1 MKFSFS
7 LSNEERN
14 LFENSIKEVK
24 EEVSQN
30 TKLNTS
36 TKSLLKIL
44 QRFKSSE
51 TQQLKK
57 WHRQEIRGKEIAQY
71 RSDAMDVI
79 IGELLEMALKENKN
93 SLKNE
98 GFCVIALGGYGR
110 RELSPYSDIDIMFL
124 QEAES
129 IKPTTEKIVSSILI
143 ALWDF
148 GLKIGH
154 ATRSLTEAIDHA
166 NQEMLSKTA
175 MLEMRLIK
183 GDKKVFKKIKEHF
196 FKKCINNKEKEY
208 VAWRLEDLQRM
219 HEKFGKTV
227 FMQEPNIKS
236 GKGGLRDY
244 QNLLWIA
251 NVYVKANTLSRLVE
265 LKYLRESERR
275 KLEKNESFLL
285 SVRQE
290 MHDQEKR
297 PQDRLMLRLQ
307 GVVATALGYSQRGI
321 LKRSE
326 AFMKD
331 YYEKTREIYLITSL
345 VLERMK
351 LLEKRQNVIASFFS
365 KKFNVEKID
374 GFLLKKGTIFPEHH
388 NIFNKEPH
396 RMMRAFHLAQM
407 RGAEFSPELSDLIKR
422 RLLLVDHRFQEA
434 MENRNIF
441 LLILSRKG
449 EVGRILRL
457 MHDLGFL
464 GKYLPEFG
472 ALTCLVQHEFYHHY
486 TADEHTLVCIEK
498 IDQLLFSNDPK
509 IFRYSTLFKNLDD
522 PAILYLSMLLHD
534 PVKAANVSE
543 HAKASAADAKKIA
556 ERFHLYGERLQRLL
570 TLVEYHGELGTIARS
585 RDLEDFTTI
594 SNFAKIVQT
603 TPTLHALMILTLAD
617 GMGTADVQW
626 SDWKEQLVW
635 NLFEKTKN
643 YLEIGIHFFKK
654 IDANRVGM
662 EEQARGVLGT
672 GFSEEIRA
680 HFDQMPERYFRMI
693 EPQLLTEHLQM
704 FRIFFERFK
713 NNQANILEPE
723 IRWKEHFE
731 QGHTEVWICGW
742 DRRYLL
748 EKIAASFLIAGINLL
763 GADIFTRTDHLTLD
777 IFRVNSVRRD
787 SLINEKEKRTMERS
801 LKEFLNTTEKPIFK
815 KPEPHSLSQ
824 RQAIEEGM
832 ILPRVVIDSH
842 SHPIY
847 TLVEVEASDRQ
858 GLFYDLVQVFS
869 QRGLSIDLARIATEM
884 GGAFD
889 TFYVLNSHGEKIE
902 DADEKESL
910 QRQLAVAIA
919 PALFKKRGGS
929 DNKVL
934 HLSTSDLS
942 LPHHGSRSICH

>member
-1 MKFSFS
+1 
-7 LSNEERN
+7 
-14 LFENSIKEVK
+14 
-24 EEVSQN
+24 
-30 TKLNTS
+30 
-36 TKSLLKIL
+36 
-44 QRFKSSE
+44 
-51 TQQLKK
+51 
-57 WHRQEIRGKEIAQY
+57 
-71 RSDAMDVI
+71 
-79 IGELLEMALKENKN
+79 
-93 SLKNE
+93 
-98 GFCVIALGGYGR
+98 
-110 RELSPYSDIDIMFL
+110 
-124 QEAES
+124 
-129 IKPTTEKIVSSILI
+129 
-143 ALWDF
+143 
-148 GLKIGH
+148 
-154 ATRSLTEAIDHA
+154 
-166 NQEMLSKTA
+166 
-175 MLEMRLIK
+175 
-183 GDKKVFKKIKEHF
+183 
-196 FKKCINNKEKEY
+196 
-208 VAWRLEDLQRM
+208 
-219 HEKFGKTV
+219 
-227 FMQEPNIKS
+227 
-236 GKGGLRDY
+236 
-244 QNLLWIA
+244 
-251 NVYVKANTLSRLVE
+251 
-265 LKYLRESERR
+265 
-275 KLEKNESFLL
+275 
-285 SVRQE
+285 
-290 MHDQEKR
+290 
-297 PQDRLMLRLQ
+297 
-307 GVVATALGYSQRGI
+307 
-321 LKRSE
+321 
-326 AFMKD
+326 MKD

-534 PVKAANVSE
+534 TGKAANVSE